1 MERTSVC
8 VACVYYKVTPPSL
21 SVDPA
26 CQSNDEA
33 DALCMAHRARTTE
46 GLCVLCGRRE
56 PWVSPWPDSDIV
68 TTALDILKERISIAT
83 LQNYCLHNTWLLVR
97 KLMRFYCRGVDTTG
111 ELKPMLDQYRQFS
124 SRRGKG
130 IVELD
135 QLIHMASMDRPYFD
149 KVSSALKPVFSKLMS
164 QTVGYLLSPGDV
176 FLPPSAADCGPA
188 PELSWK
194 TIDRDR
200 QIVYFFLGSMMGAET
215 ASGVARVCLAD
226 LQSYLGA
233 KYAYER
239 AADYGRIT
247 VVVDE
252 MGDVLAPET
261 VSLLNKARGAELS
274 MCLAGQSLA
283 DLDVALRSP
292 ADARRALANVAAF
305 LAFRTQNPEDAHYF
319 SEKCGRRPMPVV
331 SESESY
337 EPALFSSGNRAID
350 DFAFRSSRTV
360 STRDQDLVPSH
371 LLGQLPSFHFF
382 AHHSGE
388 VWKGVVPFLDPPRER
403 YSVRLKG
410 AAA

>member
-1 MERTSVC
+1 
-8 VACVYYKVTPPSL
+8 
-21 SVDPA
+21 
-26 CQSNDEA
+26 
-33 DALCMAHRARTTE
+33 
-46 GLCVLCGRRE
+46 
-56 PWVSPWPDSDIV
+56 
-68 TTALDILKERISIAT
+68 
-83 LQNYCLHNTWLLVR
+83 
-97 KLMRFYCRGVDTTG
+97 
-111 ELKPMLDQYRQFS
+111 
-124 SRRGKG
+124 
-130 IVELD
+130 
-135 QLIHMASMDRPYFD
+135 
-149 KVSSALKPVFSKLMS
+149 MS

-176 FLPPSAADCGPA
+176 FLPAKAAEAGPA

-194 TIDRDR
+194 TVDRGR
-200 QIVYFFLGSMMGAET
+200 QIVYFFLGSMLGAET
-215 ASGVARVCLAD
+215 ASGVARICLAD

-233 KYAYER
+233 KYAYEA

-305 LAFRTQNPEDAHYF
+305 LAFRTQNPEDAQYF
-319 SEKCGRRPMPVV
+319 SEKCGRRPMPSV

-337 EPALFSSGNRAID
+337 EPALFASGNHAID
-350 DFAFRSSRTV
+350 DFAFRSSRTL
-360 STRDQDLVPSH
+360 STRDQDLVPAY

-388 VWKGVVPFLDPPRER
+388 VWKGVVPFLDAPRQR
-403 YSVRLKG
+403 FSRRLKG